1 MEKMN
6 KTMYYTSKTSVHLVT
21 DVTPV
26 TDRIYTGRMLS
37 YGDKVIERKFAKS
50 TLFNDA
56 NEAFNIFKS
65 KMKI

>member
-26 TDRIYTGRMLS
+26 TDRIFQGKILS
-37 YGDKVIERKFAKS
+37 YGDRVVERKFAKS
-50 TLFNDA
+50 TLFNDVD
-56 NEAFNIFKS
+56 EAFNKFKN
-65 KMKI
+65 KMI